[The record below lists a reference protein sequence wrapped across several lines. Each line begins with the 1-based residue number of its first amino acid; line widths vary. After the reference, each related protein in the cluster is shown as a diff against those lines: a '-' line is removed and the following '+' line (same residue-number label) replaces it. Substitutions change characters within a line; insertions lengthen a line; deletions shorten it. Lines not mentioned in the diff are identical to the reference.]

1 MSSQPLSTVEVAREV
16 GILRATLQYWIKEG
30 KIAAPKTRLRNG
42 VEVRLWAA
50 ADVEKA
56 RKLKG
61 ALRRGPEPRRAK
73 SLKIRSPG
81 RAGAA
86 NAERAPNHSNLSG

>member
-1 MSSQPLSTVEVAREV
+1 MLSFRSMSSKLLSTVEVADEV
-16 GILRATLQYWIKEG
+16 GVPRATLQYWIKEG

-42 VEVRLWAA
+42 VAVRLWAT

-61 ALRRGPEPRRAK
+61 TLKRGPEPKKGKK
-73 SLKIRSPG
+73 SKV
-81 RAGAA
+81 
-86 NAERAPNHSNLSG
+86 

>member
-1 MSSQPLSTVEVAREV
+1 MSSKLLSTVEVANEV
-16 GILRATLQYWIKEG
+16 GIPRATLQYWIKEG

-42 VEVRLWAA
+42 VAVRLWAA

-61 ALRRGPEPRRAK
+61 ALRRGPEPKKGKK
-73 SLKIRSPG
+73 SKD
-81 RAGAA
+81 
-86 NAERAPNHSNLSG
+86 